1 MELKKK
7 KKERMAHY
15 FLGNGVS
22 CAESVIGTIC
32 DYCRPQFDDYDDGL
46 YN

>member
-7 KKERMAHY
+7 KKGRMAHY

-22 CAESVIGTIC
+22 CAESVIGTIG
-32 DYCRPQFDDYDDGL
+32 DYCRPQFDDDGL